1 MYEKVCP
8 VCGRRLSEFYNT
20 SMLGCPK
27 CYDAFRSEI
36 IVALRKI
43 QGKDFHVGKAPEF
56 NSLDKELLNEY
67 QILLKQ
73 KEQAALERRFQDMC
87 AISEDILEL
96 KAELKRRGLI

>member
-1 MYEKVCP
+1 MYDKVCP

-27 CYDAFRSEI
+27 CYEAFRSEI
-36 IVALRKI
+36 LVALRKI
-43 QGKDFHVGKAPEF
+43 QGKDFHVGKAPEV

-67 QILLKQ
+67 QMLLKQ

-87 AISEDILEL
+87 AISEDIL
-96 KAELKRRGLI
+96 